1 MPDNSAIPRYCDAEV
16 PPSATRHDLRHVPGT
31 SGLPIVGQ
39 TLEFLRDPLSFTRSQ
54 HRRFGNVSRVNFLF
68 CERACLLSADANAL
82 LLRDREG
89 IFSAHDGWTPILG
102 DLFPHGLMLR
112 DGADH
117 KHHRRLMQ
125 PAFRKEAL
133 DAYLERMQPH
143 IQAAVRAWAG
153 QSRMHFYPAVKKLT
167 LGIAADCFLGLEL
180 QSEIDAV
187 NSAFTDVVEASTAVV
202 RVPIPLAGR
211 KYARGL
217 RGRRFLEDFIAA
229 RIPDHRRGTANDL
242 LSQLCH
248 ARDEEGAHY
257 SDEDV
262 VNHMIFLMMAAHD
275 TTTSALTTIIY
286 ALAAHPEWQQRLRAD
301 VARIGGERLSPEQ
314 VEAAALT
321 NQVLREALRL
331 YPPLTTM
338 VRQATRPFSID
349 GVDLPA
355 GTSAAIFPVFT
366 HRDPQ
371 WWSEP
376 DSFDPERFGPDRAE
390 HRRHPFAWVPFGGG
404 AHMCLGL
411 HFAEMQVKAVM
422 HVMLRQM
429 AWTVDAGYTMPYQLA
444 PIAKPRDGL
453 PIRIESR

>member
-1 MPDNSAIPRYCDAEV
+1 MPDNGAVPRYFDAAV
-16 PPSATRHDLRHVPGT
+16 PPSATRRDLKHVPGT
-31 SGLPIVGQ
+31 SGLPVIGQ
-39 TLEFLRDPLSFTRSQ
+39 TLGFLHDPLAFTRSQ
-54 HRRFGNVSRVNFLF
+54 YRRFGPISRINFLF
-68 CERACLLSADANAL
+68 RERACLLSADANEL
-82 LLRDREG
+82 VLRDREG

-133 DAYLERMQPH
+133 DGYLNRMQPH
-143 IQAAVRAWAG
+143 IEQAVAQWAG
-153 QSRMHFYPAVKKLT
+153 QSRIHFYPAVKKLT

-180 QSEIDAV
+180 QSEIDQV
-187 NSAFTDVVEASTAVV
+187 NTAFTDVVEASTAVV
-202 RVPIPLAGR
+202 RARIPLAGR

-217 RGRRFLEDFIAA
+217 RGRRFLEDFLAA
-229 RIPDHRRGTANDL
+229 RIPEHRKGSANDL

-248 ARDEEGAHY
+248 ARDEAGAHY

-275 TTTSALTTIIY
+275 TTTSALTTIVY
-286 ALAAHPEWQQRLRAD
+286 ALAAHPVWQQRLRAD
-301 VARIGGERLSPEQ
+301 VQRIGGARLSPDA
-314 VEAAALT
+314 VDEAELT
-321 NQVLREALRL
+321 NKVLREALRL

-338 VRQATRPFSID
+338 VRQASKPFTVD
-349 GVDLPA
+349 GVELPA

-366 HRDPQ
+366 QRDPQ
-371 WWSEP
+371 WWSAP
-376 DSFDPERFGPDRAE
+376 DTFDPERFSAERAE
-390 HRRHPFAWVPFGGG
+390 HRRHPFAWTPFGGG

-422 HVMLRQM
+422 HVMLGQL
-429 AWTVDAGYTMPYQLA
+429 AWSVPEGYTMPYQLA

-453 PIRIESR
+453 PIRIDAL

>member
-1 MPDNSAIPRYCDAEV
+1 MADNGAVPRYFDATV
-16 PPSATRHDLRHVPGT
+16 PPSATRRDLRHVPGT
-31 SGLPIVGQ
+31 AGLPLVGQ
-39 TLEFLRDPLSFTRSQ
+39 TLEFLRDPLAFTRSQ
-54 HRRFGNVSRVNFLF
+54 YRRFGAVSRVNFLF
-68 CERACLLSADANAL
+68 QERVCLLSADANAL
-82 LLRDREG
+82 ILRDREG

-133 DAYLERMQPH
+133 DGYLERMQPH
-143 IQAAVRAWAG
+143 ILHAVREWAKRP
-153 QSRMHFYPAVKKLT
+153 RMQFYPAVKKMT

-180 QSEIDAV
+180 QSEIDQV
-187 NSAFTDVVEASTAVV
+187 NDAFTDVVEASTAVV
-202 RVPIPLAGR
+202 RTRIPLAGR

-229 RIPDHRRGTANDL
+229 RIPDHRNGSANDL

-248 ARDEEGAHY
+248 ARDEAGAHY

-275 TTTSALTTIIY
+275 TTTSALTTIVY
-286 ALAAHPEWQQRLRAD
+286 ALAAHPEWQQRLRDD
-301 VARIGGERLSPEQ
+301 VQRIGGDSLSPEQ
-314 VEAAALT
+314 VDAAELT

-338 VRQATRPFSID
+338 VRQATQPFSID

-366 HRDPQ
+366 QRDPQ
-371 WWSEP
+371 WWSVP
-376 DSFDPERFGPDRAE
+376 DRFDPERFSPERAE
-390 HRRHPFAWVPFGGG
+390 HRRHPFAWAPFGGG

-422 HVMLRQM
+422 HVMLQRL
-429 AWTVDAGYTMPYQLA
+429 AWSVPYGYTMPYQLA

-453 PIRIESR
+453 PIRIDAR